1 MFEVTADCAANRLYV
16 TLTGFASAD
25 HVERF
30 GRDLAT
36 ALLALPRERGSH
48 QLLYDVSSAKIQS
61 QEIVAAMRE
70 LVRATPK
77 VSAFALVNASAL
89 AGRQL
94 RRIFAGLDPMI
105 FQRRDD
111 AIAWLDELIQHDEM
125 AASND

>member
-1 MFEVTADCAANRLYV
+1 MFEVKADRAANRLYV

-30 GRDLAT
+30 EHDLT
-36 ALLALPRERGSH
+36 AALRELPRRRGPH

-61 QEIVAAMRE
+61 QEIVAAMRD
-70 LVRATPK
+70 LVRASPK
-77 VSAFALVNASAL
+77 VSAFALINASAL

-105 FQRRDD
+105 FQQRDD
-111 AIAWLDELIQHDEM
+111 AVAWLDNLIQHDEVT
-125 AASND
+125 ASND